1 MKSKLLSLL
10 VCGGVLVVAGGNAAG
25 GPVKRAD
32 VAANPV
38 WVVHLDCDSL
48 RNTAVGK
55 FLLAEL
61 EKPEAQAKLAAF
73 QALVNVDP
81 RTQLHGL
88 TLYSTGSTPQEGVLL
103 VYADFDADRLTTLA
117 KAAHDSQET
126 PYKQTTIY
134 SWVDEKKKA
143 KDGEKPRTYAAIA
156 GSRVIFA
163 QREEQVA
170 KALDVLSGAAPA
182 LAAGKELPQVGATAS
197 ASFFQAAA
205 RKLDFASKDPNAAIL
220 KLSKL
225 ANFQLG
231 ETSQQVNASLS
242 LEANDEEVAKN
253 MHSIA
258 QGLVSLM
265 KLQKEK
271 PVAMKIAE
279 AIDLKQD
286 GPTVNA
292 RLKLPADDVIELIKA
307 HAARKEQRKAAKE
320 KQE

>member
-1 MKSKLLSLL
+1 M
-10 VCGGVLVVAGGNAAG
+10 AGGEALS

-32 VAANPV
+32 VAASPV
-38 WVVHLDCDSL
+38 WAVHLDCDAL
-48 RNTAVGK
+48 RGTALGK
-55 FLLAEL
+55 FLLTEL
-61 EKPEAQAKLAAF
+61 EKPAAQAKLAAF
-73 QALVNVDP
+73 QSLVNLDP

-103 VYADFDADRLTTLA
+103 VYADIDADRLTTLA
-117 KAAHDSQET
+117 KAAHDSQQT

-143 KDGEKPRTYAAIA
+143 KNGEKPRTYAAIA

-170 KALDVLSGAAPA
+170 KALDVLSGAAA
-182 LAAGKELPQVGATAS
+182 NLGAGKELPQIGGAG

-220 KLSKL
+220 KLARL
-225 ANFQLG
+225 ASFQLG
-231 ETSQQVNASLS
+231 ESGQEVKATLN
-242 LEANDEEVAKN
+242 LEANDEDVARN

-258 QGLVSLM
+258 QGLISLM

-279 AIDLKQD
+279 AIDLQQD
-286 GPTVNA
+286 GPAVNA
-292 RLKLPADDVIELIKA
+292 RLKLPAEDVIELIKA
-307 HAARKEQRKAAKE
+307 HAARKEQRKEAHGDGGR
-320 KQE
+320 